1 MGFFSGLFKKKIL
14 KYQIDKK
21 NEDNL
26 VVMLCPKNRIKLN
39 QIIVVPENFCAVFL
53 SKEKLL
59 DEIPA
64 GEFEIGGLTCP
75 KTCKMNKLDKPTKKG
90 YKTEFNADFYF
101 VNLKE
106 NLLKNSFTIKK
117 GNYEISFSLLFN
129 IENAKKFLEFLIC
142 EQICF
147 ENDYAQNELK
157 FYVSKLI
164 YYYILDNKILNI
176 EKLIEYVRSKLK
188 SIGTN
193 LIKLNLTILRDGED
207 LTKDENGELFENK
220 DDNNHI
226 SNDGAEDEF
235 NLDYSGKLDESL
247 NSNDKK
253 ESFSKK
259 SIVSLDDI
267 QTQNLTYFVCDNC
280 GAKLPKDTKRCFVC
294 GESFVEKNL
303 CENCGKEIGKTD
315 YVCPHCGSIVIQNS
329 N

>member
-1 MGFFSGLFKKKIL
+1 MGFFSRLFKKKTL

-26 VVMLCPKNRIKLN
+26 VVMLCPKNKIKLN
-39 QIIVVPENFCAVFL
+39 EIIVVPENFCAVFL

-75 KTCKMNKLDKPTKKG
+75 KVCKINKLDKPTKKG

-106 NLLKNSFTIKK
+106 NLLENSFTIKK
-117 GNYEISFSLLFN
+117 GGYDVSLMLLFN
-129 IENAKKFLEFLIC
+129 IENVKKFLEFLIC

-164 YYYILDNKILNI
+164 YYYILDNKILNV
-176 EKLIEYVRSKLK
+176 EKLIEYVKTKLK
-188 SIGTN
+188 SVGVN
-193 LIKLNLTILRDGED
+193 LIKLDLTILCDGED
-207 LTKDENGELFENK
+207 LTKDVNSEPIENEDINNIISK
-220 DDNNHI
+220 D
-226 SNDGAEDEF
+226 STEEEF
-235 NLDYSGKLDESL
+235 NLDYSKKLDESL
-247 NSNDKK
+247 QLKPEK

-267 QTQNLTYFVCDNC
+267 QTQNLTYFVCENC
-280 GAKLPKDTKRCFVC
+280 GTKLPKDTKLCFVC
-294 GESFVEKNL
+294 GKSFVEKNL
-303 CENCGKEIGKTD
+303 CENCGKEICKTD
-315 YVCPHCGSIVIQNS
+315 YVCPHCGSVVIQN
-329 N
+329 